1 MTWTL
6 YCLIDGNEGIY
17 YGQSIHPQKRFLEH
31 QHSKTG
37 VVGEMLKNGL
47 CFFIELETYE
57 TEVEAVLTE
66 ALLIEMFPCVN
77 KRGELLEVALDK
89 KEYGKLYRGY
99 RDEVVNK
106 KGKCKYCNVEMI
118 ARNLP
123 RHYDRCKAIKNI
135 YFKK

>member
-6 YCLIDGNEGIY
+6 YCLIDKNERIY
-17 YGQSIHPQKRFLEH
+17 YGQSIHPQKRFYEH
-31 QHSKTG
+31 QKKKTG
-37 VVGEMLKNGL
+37 VVSEMLKSGL

-57 TEVEAVLTE
+57 TEEEAVLTE

-77 KRGELLEVALDK
+77 RRGERTEVAIDK
-89 KEYGKLYRGY
+89 KEYGRLYRGY
-99 RDEVVNK
+99 RDEVFNK

-118 ARNLP
+118 DRNLP
-123 RHYDRCKAIKNI
+123 RHYDKCIAIKNK